1 MVSWGGDTKENSRS
15 DKYGRIQIDIFGHP
29 LHPANKQD
37 ASKDF

>member
-15 DKYGRIQIDIFGHP
+15 DKYGRKHIEVVGHP

-37 ASKDF
+37 ASIDF